1 MRIISGA
8 LGGREIKTVAGPG
21 MRPAMGRTREALFS
35 MLEARG
41 IVWEDSRALD
51 LFAGSGSL
59 GIECLSRGSREA
71 TFVELSDDALSVLE
85 ITLRT
90 LGIAER
96 CRLERK
102 DSLKFLRTDP
112 PSLYDIIFVD
122 PPYRRNLA
130 LPVLERAARDW
141 LAPGGFLVAE
151 LEPGAEPPDL
161 AGAEKIVS
169 RSFGQTFLHIWRKNE
184 KSSLSGDV

>member
-8 LGGREIKTVAGPG
+8 LGGREIKTVAGNG

-41 IVWEDSRALD
+41 IEWENSRALD

-59 GIECLSRGSREA
+59 GIECLSRGAREA
-71 TFVELSDDALSVLE
+71 TFVELSADAISGLAT
-85 ITLRT
+85 TLRT
-90 LGIAER
+90 LEIAEQ
-96 CRLERK
+96 CRLARK
-102 DSLKFLRTDP
+102 DSLKFLRTEP
-112 PSLYDIIFVD
+112 PSLFDIIFVD

-130 LPVLERAARDW
+130 KPVLESAASDW

-151 LEPGAEPPDL
+151 LEPEAEAPDL
-161 AGAEKIVS
+161 ADAEKLVS
-169 RSFGQTFLHIWRKNE
+169 RSFGQTVIHIWRKNE
-184 KSSLSGDV
+184 NSPLSGNV